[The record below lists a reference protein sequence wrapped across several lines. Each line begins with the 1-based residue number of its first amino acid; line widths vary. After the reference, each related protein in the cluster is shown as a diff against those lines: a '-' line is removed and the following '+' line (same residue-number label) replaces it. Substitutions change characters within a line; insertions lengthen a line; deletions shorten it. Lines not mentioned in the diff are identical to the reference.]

1 MIKIIYLVFFLFFLN
16 NCSFDNKTGIWTGS
30 DKIAKKKD
38 INKENLEF
46 IFKKDNQIIQEKELS
61 SENLLAINNP
71 VLFSSWS
78 QQYQNKF
85 NYIGNVSYTNKG
97 NYKKFSKISR
107 SEVNKNII
115 VHKNNLFF
123 SDNKGNIGIFS
134 FTRNQLIFKFNF
146 YKKKFKSTKKNIKLI
161 LNGNFIIAADNLG
174 YIYSIDYKKNKLNW
188 AKNFLVPFRSNLK
201 IKDKTLYLSDEKNK
215 IILVN
220 IENGKKIDE
229 LYTQPSTAVSKFE
242 SNIAL
247 DKNNNLVF
255 LSTNGSLYSINFTN
269 QKNINWIQNFK
280 PENEIIFNGNPI
292 NIFNDQILISTNKN
306 ISLININGKKLWNLN
321 IESSILPVISGNT
334 IFTVNKDN
342 YLIFIQKDT
351 GEIVY
356 TKNIHALMQKDFK
369 KKFQRKI
376 KKIDHIFLT
385 DNKLLLISK
394 NSYFVELSID
404 NIVNIS
410 SIKKNP
416 FDISSDLIFLKD
428 EMIFVSNSKRIYK
441 VN

>member
-1 MIKIIYLVFFLFFLN
+1 MIKIIYLIFFLFFLN

-30 DKIAKKKD
+30 NKIAKKKD
-38 INKENLEF
+38 INKENIEF
-46 IFKKDNQIIQEKELS
+46 IFKKDNQTIQEKELS
-61 SENLLAINNP
+61 SENSLSLNTPI
-71 VLFSSWS
+71 LFNSWS
-78 QQYQNKF
+78 QQYQNKS
-85 NYIGNVSYTNKG
+85 NYIGNVAYSNKG
-97 NYKKFSKISR
+97 NYKKYSKISR

-134 FTRNQLIFKFNF
+134 LTQNQLIFKFNF
-146 YKKKFKSTKKNIKLI
+146 YKKKFKNTKKNIKLI
-161 LNGNFIIAADNLG
+161 INGNFIIAADNLG

-229 LYTQPSTAVSKFE
+229 LYTQPSKTVSKFE

-247 DKNNNLVF
+247 DKYNNLVF

-292 NIFNDQILISTNKN
+292 NIFNDQILISTNNN

-334 IFTVNKDN
+334 IFTINKDN

-356 TKNIHALMQKDFK
+356 TKNIHALMQKDFT

-385 DNKLLLISK
+385 DNKLLLISN
-394 NSYFVELSID
+394 NSYFVELNID
-404 NIVNIS
+404 NIVNIT

>member
-115 VHKNNLFF
+115 LHKNNLFF

-280 PENEIIFNGNPI
+280 PENEIIFNGN
-292 NIFNDQILISTNKN
+292 
-306 ISLININGKKLWNLN
+306 
-321 IESSILPVISGNT
+321 
-334 IFTVNKDN
+334 
-342 YLIFIQKDT
+342 
-351 GEIVY
+351 
-356 TKNIHALMQKDFK
+356 
-369 KKFQRKI
+369 
-376 KKIDHIFLT
+376 
-385 DNKLLLISK
+385 
-394 NSYFVELSID
+394 
-404 NIVNIS
+404 
-410 SIKKNP
+410 
-416 FDISSDLIFLKD
+416 
-428 EMIFVSNSKRIYK
+428 
-441 VN
+441 